1 VSLAAADSSRAAFS
15 IGRERLFR
23 QNPPMNNPPRTPDN
37 ETDALL
43 ANLFPACVAVCFSS
57 ELPADAK
64 LEPAEQTDTERMAA
78 KRLMEFTHG
87 RYCAH
92 EAMRRLGIP
101 VSAISKGEDRAPV
114 WPSRLVGSI
123 SHRDQVAVAA
133 IAHSHDIDTLGLD
146 IEGQEALKP
155 EIIHMICRPDEQAAL
170 NDGHL
175 AKLLFSIKE
184 AVYKCI
190 YPRVGCYVDFK
201 EIEIL
206 LDVTGESYRVRS
218 HSTKFDAGL
227 TDRLEGRFHIK
238 DQLIFSTAWI
248 MLQ

>member
-1 VSLAAADSSRAAFS
+1 
-15 IGRERLFR
+15 
-23 QNPPMNNPPRTPDN
+23 MNSPLRIPDK
-37 ETDALL
+37 ETDTLL
-43 ANLFPACVAVCFSS
+43 ANLFPDCVAVCFSS

-64 LEPAEQTDTERMAA
+64 LEPAEQSYTERMAA
-78 KRLMEFTHG
+78 KRLLEFTHG

-114 WPSRLVGSI
+114 WPSRIVGSI
-123 SHRDQVAVAA
+123 SHSDQVAVAA
-133 IAHSHDIDTLGLD
+133 LAHSHELDTLGLD

-155 EIIHMICRPDEQAAL
+155 EIISMICRADEQAAL

-206 LDVTGESYRVRS
+206 LDKAGESYRVRS
-218 HSTKFDAGL
+218 HSNKFDAGL
-227 TDRLEGRFHIK
+227 TDRLEGRFLIK
-238 DQLIFSTAWI
+238 DKLIFSSAWI
-248 MLQ
+248 GLQ

>member
-1 VSLAAADSSRAAFS
+1 
-15 IGRERLFR
+15 
-23 QNPPMNNPPRTPDN
+23 MNSPLRIPDK

-43 ANLFPACVAVCFSS
+43 ANLFPDCVAVCFSS

-64 LEPAEQTDTERMAA
+64 LEPAEQSYTEKMAA
-78 KRLMEFTHG
+78 KRLLEFTHG

-114 WPSRLVGSI
+114 WPSLIVGSI
-123 SHRDQVAVAA
+123 SHSDQVAVAA
-133 IAHSHDIDTLGLD
+133 LAHSHEIDTLGLD

-155 EIIHMICRPDEQAAL
+155 EIISMICRADEQAAL

-206 LDVTGESYRVRS
+206 LDKAGESYRVRS
-218 HSTKFDAGL
+218 HSNKFDAGL
-227 TDRLEGRFHIK
+227 TDRLEGRFLIK
-238 DQLIFSTAWI
+238 DKLIFSSAWI
-248 MLQ
+248 GLQ